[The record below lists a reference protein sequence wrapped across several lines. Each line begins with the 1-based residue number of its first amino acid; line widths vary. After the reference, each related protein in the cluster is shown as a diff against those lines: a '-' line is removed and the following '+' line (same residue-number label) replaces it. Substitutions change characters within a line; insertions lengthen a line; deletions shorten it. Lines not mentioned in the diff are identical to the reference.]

1 MTQADTFI
9 AARRLSPDQLG
20 LYAEGFFLTGLIA
33 SKFLPPLNEVAFPAY
48 ARMQQDRELL
58 AASFLKAVRL
68 IMLVTCPL
76 YLGLSVVA
84 PDAVMV
90 ALGDKWRQMAPLM
103 TVLALAM
110 PALTLHILFAP
121 AVNALGHTRITMR
134 SSLLGALIMPAAF
147 FVGLDWGAMGL
158 AYAWL
163 LAFPLLPLTT
173 FLQARSK
180 LGLEARQ
187 LATAIA
193 PGLLASLAMAAVVWL
208 LGRQLG
214 PTAPWQR
221 LSLEVA
227 FGGACYV
234 SLLAVFSRSTL
245 AEVAGLIVRRQGPSA
260 AGASA

>member
-1 MTQADTFI
+1 
-9 AARRLSPDQLG
+9 
-20 LYAEGFFLTGLIA
+20 
-33 SKFLPPLNEVAFPAY
+33 
-48 ARMQQDRELL
+48 
-58 AASFLKAVRL
+58 
-68 IMLVTCPL
+68 
-76 YLGLSVVA
+76 
-84 PDAVMV
+84 
-90 ALGDKWRQMAPLM
+90 
-103 TVLALAM
+103 
-110 PALTLHILFAP
+110 
-121 AVNALGHTRITMR
+121 
-134 SSLLGALIMPAAF
+134 
-147 FVGLDWGAMGL
+147 
-158 AYAWL
+158 
-163 LAFPLLPLTT
+163 LLPLTT